1 MALLLA
7 TVTTTGTESAHA
19 AGHHGHHGHHGGH
32 ASAMSATGNATALAA
47 HRNSNSTSSTAFLYG
62 FGLGKNAGLR
72 GYYDV
77 MNECANRPYLST
89 NVTGAIKN
97 FTSLQ
102 QVNDCDSGY
111 DQGWN
116 NYCHIGL
123 AKHADSAAVCPG
135 ISSSKTE
142 INLQNTSSTLF

>member
-7 TVTTTGTESAHA
+7 TVTTTGTIIGTQSAHA
-19 AGHHGHHGHHGGH
+19 WHHGHHGHHGGR
-32 ASAMSATGNATALAA
+32 ASTMSATGNATAA
-47 HRNSNSTSSTAFLYG
+47 HSTAFLYG

-97 FTSLQ
+97 FTSSYF
-102 QVNDCDSGY
+102 CDSGY

-116 NYCHIGL
+116 KYSHIGL
-123 AKHADSAAVCPG
+123 A
-135 ISSSKTE
+135 
-142 INLQNTSSTLF
+142 

>member
-7 TVTTTGTESAHA
+7 TVAMAGTQSAHA
-19 AGHHGHHGHHGGH
+19 RHHGYHGDHV
-32 ASAMSATGNATALAA
+32 SATSATGNATALAT
-47 HRNSNSTSSTAFLYG
+47 HSTAFLYG

-77 MNECANRPYLST
+77 MNECSNRPYLSS

-116 NYCHIGL
+116 KYCQIGL
-123 AKHADSAAVCPG
+123 AKHADSTGTRPG
-135 ISSSKTE
+135 VTDTRS
-142 INLQNTSSTLF
+142 

>member
-7 TVTTTGTESAHA
+7 TVAMTGTIIGTQSAHA
-19 AGHHGHHGHHGGH
+19 WHHGHHGGY
-32 ASAMSATGNATALAA
+32 ASAMSATGNSTA
-47 HRNSNSTSSTAFLYG
+47 HSTAFLYG

-77 MNECANRPYLST
+77 MNECSNRPYLST

-116 NYCHIGL
+116 KYCDIGL

-142 INLQNTSSTLF
+142 INLLNTSGTLP

>member
-7 TVTTTGTESAHA
+7 TIATTGTQYAHA
-19 AGHHGHHGHHGGH
+19 HGHHGHHGGRV
-32 ASAMSATGNATALAA
+32 SAISATGNAAA
-47 HRNSNSTSSTAFLYG
+47 HSTAFLYG

-77 MNECANRPYLST
+77 MNECSNRPYLST
-89 NVTGAIKN
+89 NVTGVIKN

-116 NYCHIGL
+116 KYSHIGL
-123 AKHADSAAVCPG
+123 AKHADSAGTRPG
-135 ISSSKTE
+135 VTETRSS
-142 INLQNTSSTLF
+142 QY

>member
-1 MALLLA
+1 MTLLLA
-7 TVTTTGTESAHA
+7 TVATTGTQSAHA
-19 AGHHGHHGHHGGH
+19 HGHHGHHGGH
-32 ASAMSATGNATALAA
+32 VSATGNATALAA

-62 FGLGKNAGLR
+62 LGLGKNAGLG

-77 MNECANRPYLST
+77 MNECSNRPYLSA
-89 NVTGAIKN
+89 NVTGAIKD

-116 NYCHIGL
+116 KYCDIGL
-123 AKHADSAAVCPG
+123 VKHPNSAAVCPG
-135 ISSSKTE
+135 ISGPKTE
-142 INLQNTSSTLF
+142 ANLLNTNSTLP

>member
-1 MALLLA
+1 MTFAY
-7 TVTTTGTESAHA
+7 
-19 AGHHGHHGHHGGH
+19 
-32 ASAMSATGNATALAA
+32 
-47 HRNSNSTSSTAFLYG
+47 LYG

-77 MNECANRPYLST
+77 MNDCSNHPYLST

-111 DQGWN
+111 DDGWN
-116 NYCHIGL
+116 KYCHTGL
-123 AKHADSAAVCPG
+123 AKHPDAAAVLMTRPLPAKVKTSIG
-135 ISSSKTE
+135 ITPKNQSK
-142 INLQNTSSTLF
+142 

>member
-7 TVTTTGTESAHA
+7 TVAMTGTQSAHA
-19 AGHHGHHGHHGGH
+19 HGHHGHHGVH
-32 ASAMSATGNATALAA
+32 VSATSATALAA
-47 HRNSNSTSSTAFLYG
+47 HSTAFLYG

-77 MNECANRPYLST
+77 MNECSNRPYLST

-116 NYCHIGL
+116 KYCQIGL

-135 ISSSKTE
+135 ISGPKTE
-142 INLQNTSSTLF
+142 INPLSNSGALS

>member
-1 MALLLA
+1 LLT
-7 TVTTTGTESAHA
+7 TVATTGTQSAYA
-19 AGHHGHHGHHGGH
+19 HGHHVHHGVH
-32 ASAMSATGNATALAA
+32 VSTTAVATGNATALAG
-47 HRNSNSTSSTAFLYG
+47 HSPAFLYG
-62 FGLGKNAGLR
+62 FGLGKSAGLR

-77 MNECANRPYLST
+77 MNECSNRPYLST

-116 NYCHIGL
+116 KYCQIGL

-135 ISSSKTE
+135 ISGPKTV
-142 INLQNTSSTLF
+142 IKSTQY